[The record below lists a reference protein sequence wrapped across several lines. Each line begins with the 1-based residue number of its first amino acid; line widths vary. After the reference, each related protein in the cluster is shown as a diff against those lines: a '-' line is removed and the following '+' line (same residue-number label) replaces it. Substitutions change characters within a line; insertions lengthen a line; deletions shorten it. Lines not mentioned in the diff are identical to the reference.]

1 MVSRY
6 EIDLAGRPLVLE
18 TGKLARQANAAVL
31 VRYGDTV
38 LLCAVTAAPEPREG
52 ADFFPLTVDYEER
65 MYASGKIPGN
75 FFRREARPTE
85 QAILTMRL
93 TDRPLRPLFP
103 KDFRNDVQIICT
115 ALSWDAE
122 NDNDILCIIGAS
134 AALMISDI
142 PFDGPCAA
150 IRVGYIDGKV
160 VVNPTIP
167 QMQQSKLDLVVAG
180 TAEAP
185 NMLEA
190 GASEVSDE
198 VCIEAIRAGHA
209 ALKPL
214 CDLQNKMRAEIGKP
228 KFEYPAFGPPA
239 ELEKKVRGL
248 IGKRIEAVLDT
259 TEKHARAKAAKEI
272 VKSIVEQLGEGT
284 NAKEVAGIVD
294 EVEAEALRERILKT
308 GKRPDGRGVKDLREI
323 SAEVGVL
330 PRTHGSGLFSRGETQ
345 ALTIV
350 TLGSTADEQ
359 QIDSLGLDESKR
371 YIHHYNFPPYS
382 VGEVRRSGSPG
393 RREIGHGALAER
405 ALVPVIP
412 PKEEFPYTLRV
423 VSEVISSNG
432 STSMAS
438 VCGSTLALLDAGVP
452 IKAPVAGISVGLVVS
467 KDQKKHEL
475 LTDIQGIEDH
485 HGDMDFKVAGTAAGV
500 TAIQL
505 DLKARGLPVEWIP
518 DVFARCREA
527 RLFILEKMS
536 AAIAETRPE
545 LSKFAPRV
553 LKTKIPV
560 DKIGQ
565 LIGPGGKNIRALQDT
580 NKVKIDVED
589 DGTVYIAGTDS
600 VGAER
605 ALQNI
610 EMLGKDVEIGQTYL
624 GKVTRLTTF
633 GAFVEILPGKDGLVR
648 LGELG
653 EEPVNRVEDAVSIGD
668 EIMVKVIEVDPQGRV
683 NLSRRAVL
691 TGEDV
696 TTGRGPRGGG
706 DRPPRRD
713 FGDRPPRRD
722 FGDRPPRRDFGD
734 RPPRRDFGDRPPR
747 RDFGD
752 RPPRPEGEVADRPP
766 RESGERPAG
775 GPRPPRPGSFRSQSS
790 QPAGDE
796 GE

>member
-1 MVSRY
+1 MASRY

-18 TGKLARQANAAVL
+18 TGKLAAQANAAVT

-38 LLCAVTAAPEPREG
+38 LLAAVTAAPEPREG

-65 MYASGKIPGN
+65 MYAAGKIPGN
-75 FFRREARPTE
+75 FFRREGRPTE

-115 ALSWDAE
+115 ALSWDGE

-190 GASEVSDE
+190 GASEVADE
-198 VCIEAIRAGHA
+198 VCIEAIRLGHE

-214 CDLQNKMRAEIGKP
+214 FDLQNKMRAEIGKP
-228 KFEYPAFGPPA
+228 KFEYPHAGPSE
-239 ELEKKVRGL
+239 ELEQKVRSL
-248 IGKRIEAVLDT
+248 IGSRIDAVLDT
-259 TEKHARAKAAKEI
+259 AEKHARATGAREI
-272 VKSIVEQLGEGT
+272 AKSIAEQLGDAAEGRGKDI
-284 NAKEVAGIVD
+284 AAIVE
-294 EVEAEALRERILKT
+294 EVEAEALRERILSG
-308 GKRPDGRGVKDLREI
+308 GKRPDGRGVNDLREI

-330 PRTHGSGLFSRGETQ
+330 PRTHGSGLFQRGETQ
-345 ALTIV
+345 VLSIV

-359 QIDSLGLDESKR
+359 SIDSLGLDESKR

-393 RREIGHGALAER
+393 RREIGHGALTER
-405 ALVPVIP
+405 SLVPVIP

-423 VSEVISSNG
+423 VSEVLSSNG

-438 VCGSTLALLDAGVP
+438 VCGSTLSLLDAGVP
-452 IKAPVAGISVGLVVS
+452 IKAPVAGISIGLVAS
-467 KDQKKHEL
+467 KDQQKHEL

-485 HGDMDFKVAGTAAGV
+485 HGDMDFKIAGTTAGV

-505 DLKARGLPVEWIP
+505 DLKARGLPVAWIP
-518 DVFARCREA
+518 DVFARAREA

-545 LSKFAPRV
+545 LSEFAPRV
-553 LKTKIPV
+553 LKTKIPI

-565 LIGPGGKNIRALQDT
+565 LIGPGGKNIRGLQDT

-589 DGTVYIAGTDS
+589 DGTVYIAGTDAA
-600 VGAER
+600 GAER

-624 GKVTRLTTF
+624 GKVNRLTTF

-648 LGELG
+648 MGELA
-653 EEPVNRVEDAVSIGD
+653 EEPVNRVEDVVSIGD

-696 TTGRGPRGGG
+696 TAGRPARGGG

-734 RPPRRDFGDRPPR
+734 RPPRRDFPDR
-747 RDFGD
+747 
-752 RPPRPEGEVADRPP
+752 EGGVDRPP
-766 RESGERPAG
+766 REGVERAPS
-775 GPRPPRPGSFRSQSS
+775 GPRPPRPGSFRTGTP
-790 QPAGDE
+790 PARDE